1 MTTENV
7 NKHLYGFSIF
17 IDCLKSYIFCHHF
30 SPYPISS
37 PIGSYG
43 DLCVII
49 EYCPYGNLLQFLRNR
64 RELYQSKWQ
73 VPTTDPDKQFTLTD
87 LVSAAFQVT
96 RAMEFLASRK
106 VRWLRICMPSF
117 LRAQLMVFSSKSTF
131 EENVKYSLL
140 LISGKW
146 LVSEKQRC
154 EGEIH

>member
-1 MTTENV
+1 MASRFLLAALHRT
-7 NKHLYGFSIF
+7 LFR
-17 IDCLKSYIFCHHF
+17 HHF

-37 PIGSYG
+37 PTGSYG

-106 VRWLRICMPSF
+106 VR
-117 LRAQLMVFSSKSTF
+117 
-131 EENVKYSLL
+131 
-140 LISGKW
+140 
-146 LVSEKQRC
+146 
-154 EGEIH
+154 